1 MNTIYRP
8 EECDPDRLAL
18 SCLVSEQTDLF
29 G

>member
-8 EECDPDRLAL
+8 EECDTDRLAL
-18 SCLVSEQTDLF
+18 PHLVSEQTDLF